1 MSVHLSNVVSQGL
14 PPEPEL
20 LQGVQVRLIKE
31 SERPRFDDLLRRRH
45 YLKNA
50 TAVGQALRYVA
61 EFQGQWLALL
71 VFCSP
76 AFHLKPWGPLAALV
90 GPRGGG
96 LGAICWPKTSAS
108 WSWPPPGALAQSGLA
123 RVEAQL

>member
-45 YLKNA
+45 YLKTPPPWA
-50 TAVGQALRYVA
+50 GPCAMWPS
-61 EFQGQWLALL
+61 FQGRWLA
-71 VFCSP
+71 P
-76 AFHLKPWGPLAALV
+76 AGLFARLHLKPGTAGCIGRPAVAAS
-90 GPRGGG
+90 
-96 LGAICWPKTSAS
+96 AICWPKTSAS
-108 WSWPPPGALAQSGLA
+108 WSWPPPGLANLA
-123 RVEAQL
+123 SRAC